1 MFSNF
6 HETLTFAE
14 VVESINK
21 SPHKGLYGLVPEEI
35 DSSVQGE
42 FTLELLRRKFAPT
55 DHLLSKEEQEKL
67 KQEFFSKPN
76 NRLLKVGRYCLAS
89 VNFSTKFIKG
99 YMPKAGLVCVIK
111 AIDFTQ
117 RPVLF
122 ELETAFDHKTL
133 PIKVRICIH
142 VKPSYTSRPR
152 FNKLGYC

>member
-1 MFSNF
+1 M
-6 HETLTFAE
+6 
-14 VVESINK
+14 VESINK

-55 DHLLSKEEQEKL
+55 DHLLSKEEQGKL

-99 YMPKAGLVCVIK
+99 YMPKAGLVCVVK

-122 ELETAFDHKTL
+122 ELETAFDHKTI
-133 PIKVRICIH
+133 PIKVRIRI
-142 VKPSYTSRPR
+142 
-152 FNKLGYC
+152 

>member
-1 MFSNF
+1 M
-6 HETLTFAE
+6 
-14 VVESINK
+14 
-21 SPHKGLYGLVPEEI
+21 VPEEI

-55 DHLLSKEEQEKL
+55 DHLLSKEEQGKL

-99 YMPKAGLVCVIK
+99 YMPKAGLVCVVK

-122 ELETAFDHKTL
+122 ELETAFDHKTI
-133 PIKVRICIH
+133 PIKVRIRI
-142 VKPSYTSRPR
+142 
-152 FNKLGYC
+152 